1 MNQSGNEAPNLNL
14 PPPVV
19 ESGSADSGAAQA
31 EQGPATPETAPMPS
45 QAMPAATVPVF
56 PTTPVDNSSQA
67 SSDDKTTS
75 SLPVPKMLEDK
86 DLIEKEWVEKAK
98 TIVHKTADDP
108 YKQTEEVSV
117 LKADYLQ
124 ENFNKTLKLS
134 K

>member
-19 ESGSADSGAAQA
+19 ESGSADSGTAQA
-31 EQGPATPETAPMPS
+31 EQAPATPETAPMPS
-45 QAMPAATVPVF
+45 QATPAAAMPVF
-56 PTTPVDNSSQA
+56 PTTQVDNSGQA

-75 SLPVPKMLEDK
+75 GMPMPKMLDDK

-98 TIVHKTADDP
+98 AIVQKTADDP